1 MRLCP
6 YLCSMKTIKLIS
18 FTAFVFCLNMPLH
31 AQFNTIGSIDK
42 KHIKTGKPSKLK
54 EALTDSIVVADS
66 VPDFTTLDIGGNKQ
80 TIVPSLDNQE
90 LMLLV
95 ALPLKSIHVNSGF
108 GMRRH
113 PIYHKRIMHNGIDL
127 SARYEKVYSMFPGT
141 VIKVG
146 QDSRSGKFVTVRTG
160 DYTISYCHLSQQLVK
175 EKEFVNA
182 GTNIAI
188 SGNTGAST
196 GPHLHI
202 TAKKDGQAFNAAI
215 LLEYIKKMR
224 MLADD
229 SYSSQI
235 IKSLSRGME
244 Y

>member
-6 YLCSMKTIKLIS
+6 YLCGMKTIKLITL
-18 FTAFVFCLNMPLH
+18 TAFLFCLNKPLF
-31 AQFNTIGSIDK
+31 AQFNTIGSINNK
-42 KHIKTGKPSKLK
+42 RIYTTNPPKPK
-54 EALTDSIVVADS
+54 EVLTDSMVVVGS
-66 VPDFTTLDIGGNKQ
+66 VPDSTKTGNNVDGEA
-80 TIVPSLDNQE
+80 IVTSSDNHD
-90 LMLLV
+90 LMSLV
-95 ALPLKSIHVNSGF
+95 ALPLENIHINSGF

-146 QDSRSGKFVTVRTG
+146 QDSRSGKFVTLRTG

-175 EKEFVNA
+175 ENEFVNA

-196 GPHLHI
+196 GPHLHL
-202 TAKKDGQAFNAAI
+202 TTKKDGKAFDPTI
-215 LLEYIKKMR
+215 LIEYVLSVMN
-224 MLADD
+224 
-229 SYSSQI
+229 SYL
-235 IKSLSRGME
+235 KDLVF
-244 Y
+244 

>member
-1 MRLCP
+1 MRLYP
-6 YLCSMKTIKLIS
+6 YLCGMKTIKLITL
-18 FTAFVFCLNMPLH
+18 TAFFFCLNMPLY
-31 AQFNTIGSIDK
+31 AQFNTVGTINNKRIYTTNPPK
-42 KHIKTGKPSKLK
+42 SK
-54 EALTDSIVVADS
+54 ETLTDSIVVADS
-66 VPDFTTLDIGGNKQ
+66 VPDSATTGNDGDGQ
-80 TIVPSLDNQE
+80 TIVTPLDNQN
-90 LMLLV
+90 LVSLV
-95 ALPLKSIHVNSGF
+95 ALPLENIQINSGF

-175 EKEFVNA
+175 ENEFVNA

-196 GPHLHI
+196 GPHLHL
-202 TAKKDGQAFNAAI
+202 TTKKDGKAFDPTI
-215 LLEYIKKMR
+215 LIEYVLSVMN
-224 MLADD
+224 
-229 SYSSQI
+229 SYL
-235 IKSLSRGME
+235 KDLVF
-244 Y
+244 

>member
-6 YLCSMKTIKLIS
+6 YLCGMKTIKLITL
-18 FTAFVFCLNMPLH
+18 TAFFFCLNMPLY
-31 AQFNTIGSIDK
+31 AQFNTVGTTNNKRIY
-42 KHIKTGKPSKLK
+42 TTNPPKPK
-54 EALTDSIVVADS
+54 EALTDSMVVVGS
-66 VPDFTTLDIGGNKQ
+66 VPDSTTTGNNVDRQ
-80 TIVPSLDNQE
+80 AIVTSSNNNN
-90 LMLLV
+90 LMSLV
-95 ALPLKSIHVNSGF
+95 ALPLENIHINSGF

-196 GPHLHI
+196 GPHLHL
-202 TAKKDGQAFNAAI
+202 TTKKDGQAINPTII
-215 LLEYIKKMR
+215 LELIMSLKTN
-224 MLADD
+224 D
-229 SYSSQI
+229 S
-235 IKSLSRGME
+235 
-244 Y
+244 

>member
-1 MRLCP
+1 
-6 YLCSMKTIKLIS
+6 MKTIKLITLS
-18 FTAFVFCLNMPLH
+18 AFFFCLNMPLY
-31 AQFNTIGSIDK
+31 AQFNTVGTINNKRIY
-42 KHIKTGKPSKLK
+42 TTNPPKPK
-54 EALTDSIVVADS
+54 ETLTDSMVVVGS
-66 VPDFTTLDIGGNKQ
+66 VPDSTTTGNDRDGKN
-80 TIVPSLDNQE
+80 IVTPLDNHN
-90 LMLLV
+90 LMSLV
-95 ALPLKSIHVNSGF
+95 ALPLENIHINSGF

-202 TAKKDGQAFNAAI
+202 TAKKDGLAI
-215 LLEYIKKMR
+215 NPTIILEFIFSLKKN
-224 MLADD
+224 D
-229 SYSSQI
+229 S
-235 IKSLSRGME
+235 
-244 Y
+244 

>member
-6 YLCSMKTIKLIS
+6 YLCGMKTIKLITLTT
-18 FTAFVFCLNMPLH
+18 FLFCLNKPLF
-31 AQFNTIGSIDK
+31 AQFNTIGSINNK
-42 KHIKTGKPSKLK
+42 RIYTTNPPKPK
-54 EALTDSIVVADS
+54 EVLTDSIVVADN
-66 VPDFTTLDIGGNKQ
+66 VPDSTTTGNDGDGQ
-80 TIVPSLDNQE
+80 TIVTSSDNHN
-90 LMLLV
+90 LMSLV
-95 ALPLKSIHVNSGF
+95 ALPLETIHINSGF

-146 QDSRSGKFVTVRTG
+146 QDSRSGKFVTLRTG

-175 EKEFVNA
+175 ENEFVNA

-196 GPHLHI
+196 GPHLHL
-202 TAKKDGQAFNAAI
+202 TTKKDGKAFDPTI
-215 LLEYIKKMR
+215 LIEYVLSVMN
-224 MLADD
+224 
-229 SYSSQI
+229 SYL
-235 IKSLSRGME
+235 KDLVF
-244 Y
+244 

>member
-6 YLCSMKTIKLIS
+6 YLCGMKTIKLITLTT
-18 FTAFVFCLNMPLH
+18 FLFCLNKPLF
-31 AQFNTIGSIDK
+31 AQFNTIGSINNK
-42 KHIKTGKPSKLK
+42 RIYTTNPPKPK
-54 EALTDSIVVADS
+54 EVLTDSMVVVGS
-66 VPDFTTLDIGGNKQ
+66 VPDSTKTGNNVDGEA
-80 TIVPSLDNQE
+80 IVTSSDNHD
-90 LMLLV
+90 LMSLV
-95 ALPLKSIHVNSGF
+95 ALPLENIHINSGF

-175 EKEFVNA
+175 ENEFVNA

-196 GPHLHI
+196 GPHLHL
-202 TAKKDGQAFNAAI
+202 TTKKDGQAINPTII
-215 LLEYIKKMR
+215 LDFIFSLKR
-224 MLADD
+224 ND
-229 SYSSQI
+229 S
-235 IKSLSRGME
+235 
-244 Y
+244 

>member
-1 MRLCP
+1 
-6 YLCSMKTIKLIS
+6 MKTIKLITL
-18 FTAFVFCLNMPLH
+18 TAFLFCLNKPLF
-31 AQFNTIGSIDK
+31 AQFNTIGSINNK
-42 KHIKTGKPSKLK
+42 RIYTTNPPKPK
-54 EALTDSIVVADS
+54 EVLTDSMVVVGS
-66 VPDFTTLDIGGNKQ
+66 VPDSTKTGNNVDGEA
-80 TIVPSLDNQE
+80 IVTSSDNHD
-90 LMLLV
+90 LMSLV
-95 ALPLKSIHVNSGF
+95 ALPLENIHINSGF

-175 EKEFVNA
+175 ENEFVNA

-196 GPHLHI
+196 GPHLHL
-202 TAKKDGQAFNAAI
+202 TTKKDGKAFDPTI
-215 LLEYIKKMR
+215 LIEYVLSVMN
-224 MLADD
+224 
-229 SYSSQI
+229 SYL
-235 IKSLSRGME
+235 KDLVF
-244 Y
+244 

>member
-6 YLCSMKTIKLIS
+6 YLCGMKTIKLITL
-18 FTAFVFCLNMPLH
+18 TAIFFCLNIPLY
-31 AQFNTIGSIDK
+31 AQFNTVGTINNKRIY
-42 KHIKTGKPSKLK
+42 TTNPPKPK

-66 VPDFTTLDIGGNKQ
+66 VPDSTTTGNDGDGQ
-80 TIVPSLDNQE
+80 TIVTSLDNRN
-90 LMLLV
+90 LMSLV
-95 ALPLKSIHVNSGF
+95 ALPLEKIHINSGF

-175 EKEFVNA
+175 ENEFVNA

-196 GPHLHI
+196 GPHLHL
-202 TAKKDGQAFNAAI
+202 TTKKDGQAINPTII
-215 LLEYIKKMR
+215 LDFIYSLKR
-224 MLADD
+224 ND
-229 SYSSQI
+229 S
-235 IKSLSRGME
+235 
-244 Y
+244 

>member
-6 YLCSMKTIKLIS
+6 YLCGMKTIKLITL
-18 FTAFVFCLNMPLH
+18 TAIFFCLNIPLY
-31 AQFNTIGSIDK
+31 AQFNTVGTINNKRIY
-42 KHIKTGKPSKLK
+42 TTNPPKPK

-66 VPDFTTLDIGGNKQ
+66 VPDSTTTDNDGDGQ
-80 TIVPSLDNQE
+80 TIVTSLDNHN
-90 LMLLV
+90 LMSLV
-95 ALPLKSIHVNSGF
+95 ALPLEKIHINSGF

-175 EKEFVNA
+175 ENEFVNA

-196 GPHLHI
+196 GPHLHL
-202 TAKKDGQAFNAAI
+202 TTKKDGQAINPTII
-215 LLEYIKKMR
+215 LEFILSLKR
-224 MLADD
+224 SD
-229 SYSSQI
+229 S
-235 IKSLSRGME
+235 
-244 Y
+244 

>member
-6 YLCSMKTIKLIS
+6 YLCGMKTIKLITL
-18 FTAFVFCLNMPLH
+18 TAFFFCLNIPLY
-31 AQFNTIGSIDK
+31 AQFNTVGTINK
-42 KHIKTGKPSKLK
+42 KRIYTTNPPKPK

-66 VPDFTTLDIGGNKQ
+66 VPDSTTTDNDGDGQ
-80 TIVPSLDNQE
+80 TIVTSLDNHN
-90 LMLLV
+90 LMSLV
-95 ALPLKSIHVNSGF
+95 ALPLEKIHINSGF

-175 EKEFVNA
+175 ENEFVNA

-196 GPHLHI
+196 GPHLHL
-202 TAKKDGQAFNAAI
+202 TTKKDGQAINPTII
-215 LLEYIKKMR
+215 LDFIFSLKR
-224 MLADD
+224 ND
-229 SYSSQI
+229 S
-235 IKSLSRGME
+235 
-244 Y
+244 